1 MSNKNIYQKF
11 VSIDDAHSFEISISD
26 ESLDLAYFTII
37 NITPEHYKTFLLLL
51 KDGFDFMIK
60 NNILIVKQ
68 IINSTDIEFFKKSTI
83 SYYDNY
89 VIIST
94 NIEYFLEE
102 ICNGLGI
109 QRL

>member
-1 MSNKNIYQKF
+1 MSDKNISKKF
-11 VSIDDAHSFEISISD
+11 LSIDDAHSFEININEEAKDS
-26 ESLDLAYFTII
+26 AYFTIEKV
-37 NITPEHYKTFLLLL
+37 TPEHYKTFLLLL
-51 KDGFDFMIK
+51 KDGFEYMIK
-60 NNILIVKQ
+60 NKISIVKQ

-83 SYYDNY
+83 SYYHNY

-94 NIEYFLEE
+94 NIEFFLED